1 MPEATEIASMGMLEY
16 RTPAGLVYATPATAQ
31 YFSAQMQIERTGKT
45 IETAANIVETVF
57 NGFAIM
63 RINRDLDS
71 LEDARYD
78 RRDAAKA
85 FYDALANPSTAT
97 DAQRAEKFKK
107 YVVAQDDVDFYQTR
121 TIETHLQTL
130 YVATG
135 ASAVKVLGSLQGV
148 SAGAYLEDSSGANSL
163 LTAAGLGAVAGA
175 FISWSMSDR
184 RNGRR
189 GGGRRGRRDDDDC
202 ADSWDDCR
210 R

>member
-1 MPEATEIASMGMLEY
+1 L
-16 RTPAGLVYATPATAQ
+16 
-31 YFSAQMQIERTGKT
+31 SAPDKT
-45 IETAANIVETVF
+45 IETAANIVEVVF

-71 LEDARYD
+71 LEDARYE

-148 SAGAYLEDSSGANSL
+148 SSGAYLEDSSGANSL
-163 LTAAGLGAVAGA
+163 LTAAGLGCRRWQRLSAGASTTAATVAGA
-175 FISWSMSDR
+175 VPAAGAVVGTTTTAPMSWE
-184 RNGRR
+184 GR
-189 GGGRRGRRDDDDC
+189 
-202 ADSWDDCR
+202 CR
-210 R
+210 